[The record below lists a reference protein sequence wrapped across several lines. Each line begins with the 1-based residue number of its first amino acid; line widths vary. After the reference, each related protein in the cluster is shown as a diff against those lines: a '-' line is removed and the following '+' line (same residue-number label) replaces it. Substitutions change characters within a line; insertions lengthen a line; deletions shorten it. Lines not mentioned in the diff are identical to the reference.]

1 MLTLYSTLGCHL
13 CEHAKAVMA
22 NCLEEGTV
30 LDEVDIADDEALME
44 AYGIRIP
51 VVKDPRSGKEIGWP
65 FDEAQFNAWLRAL

>member
-65 FDEAQFNAWLRAL
+65 FDETQFNAWLRAL